1 MMIQGVDVSTDMLPG
16 SALDNLLYCRSSDA
30 VFLGK
35 CLLGNVSNGISNPDV
50 YNVVLGEL

>member
-1 MMIQGVDVSTDMLPG
+1 MMIQGVDVSNMLPRA
-16 SALDNLLYCRSSDA
+16 SLYDLLYCRAPNA